1 MSLAPGPGMSN
12 PFRSLLRRTEGESV
26 LEYVLLTAAIG
37 FGVAG
42 AIASG
47 RTAVN
52 AKVVAIGTSI
62 AVTSPCRP
70 PAPGDDPTALVRR
83 CAAQSDDERRPAR

>member
-1 MSLAPGPGMSN
+1 MSS
-12 PFRSLLRRTEGESV
+12 PFWSLLRRTEGESV

-62 AVTSPCRP
+62 AVTAACQPHTQS
-70 PAPGDDPTALVRR
+70 DDPTALVRG

>member
-1 MSLAPGPGMSN
+1 MSS
-12 PFRSLLRRTEGESV
+12 PFERLLRRTEGESV

-37 FGVAG
+37 FGIAG

-62 AVTSPCRP
+62 AATSACQ
-70 PAPGDDPTALVRR
+70 PAAQTDDTTALVRR